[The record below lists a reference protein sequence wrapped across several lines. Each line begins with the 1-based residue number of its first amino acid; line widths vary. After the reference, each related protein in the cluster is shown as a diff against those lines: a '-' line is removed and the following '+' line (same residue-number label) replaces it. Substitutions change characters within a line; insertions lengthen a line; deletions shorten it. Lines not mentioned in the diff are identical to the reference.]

1 MSKSYLFFYGIFL
14 WSLPENDGGGGAM
27 AMEGDERVIAYE
39 KKEKKKGKKQMSG
52 RPREWG
58 FLWDVWLWG
67 VG

>member
-27 AMEGDERVIAYE
+27 AVEGDERVIAYE
-39 KKEKKKGKKQMSG
+39 KKKKGKKQMSG